1 MQCIHELKHVLNDYQ
16 QQIADSYAIE
26 QAKGNEETIGR
37 STAYRSWISLVW
49 WINHFAVWYRA
60 TKYQNDCKCLL
71 RLEVQIKTRTV
82 EQDANDLT

>member
-37 STAYRSWISLVW
+37 STAYRS
-49 WINHFAVWYRA
+49 
-60 TKYQNDCKCLL
+60 
-71 RLEVQIKTRTV
+71 
-82 EQDANDLT
+82 